1 MTMKLKCAITGL
13 CLSAVLFTG
22 IGLAADPAE
31 VEKYVR
37 ARIDIGEMMTNYF
50 KSGQRFGEGQRPSDE
65 QMREMGKDI
74 NAKMSTALSK
84 YGLTVEEYRAH
95 SKDVFADEAAVKRFL
110 NEHPDLKQRYEALP
124 FDRMSRGGS
133 TGRGY

>member
-1 MTMKLKCAITGL
+1 MTMNLTRDITR
-13 CLSAVLFTG
+13 LSLSVILFSG
-22 IGLAADPAE
+22 VGFAAEPAE

-50 KSGQRFGEGQRPSDE
+50 KGGETFGEGQRPSDE
-65 QMREMGKDI
+65 KMREMSKDI
-74 NAKMSTALSK
+74 NAKLGTVLSK

-95 SKDVFADEAAVKRFL
+95 SKDVFADEAAVKGFL

-124 FDRMSRGGS
+124 LDRMGSGGS

>member
-1 MTMKLKCAITGL
+1 MNLNIAIL
-13 CLSAVLFTG
+13 ALSLSALLFTRV
-22 IGLAADPAE
+22 GLAAEPAE

-50 KSGQRFGEGQRPSDE
+50 KGGQRFGEGQRPSDE
-65 QMREMGKDI
+65 QMREMSKDI

-124 FDRMSRGGS
+124 FDRMGRGGS